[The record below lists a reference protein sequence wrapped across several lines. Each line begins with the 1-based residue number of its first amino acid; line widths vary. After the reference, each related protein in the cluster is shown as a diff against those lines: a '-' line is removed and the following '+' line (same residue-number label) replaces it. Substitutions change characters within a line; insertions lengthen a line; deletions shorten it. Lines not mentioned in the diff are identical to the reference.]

1 MAQRDLPGIASDQ
14 VPSQPHRGIKKNHD
28 QHVAREGEG
37 EKNRKEKEKD
47 GYDYKPNP
55 FVLAHKI
62 LAND

>member
-1 MAQRDLPGIASDQ
+1 MAQRDLPGVASDQ
-14 VPSQPHRGIKKNHD
+14 VPGQPHSGVKKDHNH
-28 QHVAREGEG
+28 QVAREEEG
-37 EKNRKEKEKD
+37 EKNRKEKEED